1 VATADPHIWIRSR
14 QLWITLPEGAEI
26 FQAQLVASV
35 YSVRSERQLMERR
48 WETDMSILKSLFQ
61 MGLSVLRAALRVAVE
76 IALTHIAELV
86 IFAA

>member
-14 QLWITLPEGAEI
+14 QLWITLPEGVEI